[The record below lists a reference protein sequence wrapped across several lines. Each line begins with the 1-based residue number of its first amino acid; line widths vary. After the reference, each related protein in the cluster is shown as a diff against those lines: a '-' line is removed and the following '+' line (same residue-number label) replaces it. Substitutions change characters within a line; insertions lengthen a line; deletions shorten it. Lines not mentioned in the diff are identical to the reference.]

1 MDDIRY
7 YNKKNTADLMPF
19 DIHNAVYQYPS
30 SADIYNKGLNKAEFW
45 ANIENGGYPSSLV
58 HAIDMMYRL
67 GDTNKMYNKIRK
79 DIKNIYPNTTPIYN
93 NKFYQD
99 LINTIFRDNNLG
111 G

>member
-7 YNKKNTADLMPF
+7 YNKRNTAGLMPF
-19 DIHNAVYQYPS
+19 DINNAVYQYPS
-30 SADIYNKGLNKAEFW
+30 SADIYNKGLNQAEFW

-58 HAIDMMYRL
+58 HAMDMMYRL

-79 DIKNIYPNTTPIYN
+79 DIKNIYPNTTPIYK
-93 NKFYQD
+93 NKFYQN
-99 LINTIFRDNNLG
+99 LINTMFLYNNLG